1 MLLEILM
8 RGLTERLRTRLHQ
21 KLAPCVP
28 PNSEAIL
35 APSFGAQRRES
46 NGSRSCWG
54 APNLRCERYPPC
66 RPRSVYLVRSSS
78 FDRAR
83 CIHWPAAVLA
93 GDVVNVT
100 TIPVA

>member
-1 MLLEILM
+1 MMGRTEPSLRAISTLQAEV
-8 RGLTERLRTRLHQ
+8 GL
-21 KLAPCVP
+21 
-28 PNSEAIL
+28 
-35 APSFGAQRRES
+35 
-46 NGSRSCWG
+46 
-54 APNLRCERYPPC
+54 
-66 RPRSVYLVRSSS
+66 LVRSSS